1 MLGILLSLKPSDEKS
16 EEHPCV
22 ILFTNAARVWFEHA
36 SLGHMPVNQVLIG
49 PTTEASEPPRR
60 TGTNP
65 AAFRH

>member
-1 MLGILLSLKPSDEKS
+1 MLSLVRPDDEISDE
-16 EEHPCV
+16 HPRV
-22 ILFTNAARVWFEHA
+22 ILVTNAARVWFEHA

-49 PTTEASEPPRR
+49 PTTEAPEPPRR